1 MLPVWQT
8 LEIIKL
14 IFKHIVVIQNI
25 DRKSTN
31 AVQKRSE
38 ESTKQYLRFFLRQND
53 SFENKLS
60 VMSVKFVILKES
72 T

>member
-1 MLPVWQT
+1 MK
-8 LEIIKL
+8 IIKL

-53 SFENKLS
+53 NFENKLS

-72 T
+72 K

>member
-1 MLPVWQT
+1 MK
-8 LEIIKL
+8 IIKL
-14 IFKHIVVIQNI
+14 TFKHNVVIQNI

-53 SFENKLS
+53 NFENKLS

-72 T
+72 K